1 MTKPDL
7 LRDISRENSE
17 LAMKGKTKT
26 KGCDHHI
33 TRVVNEIV
41 RILIWLHPKILN
53 LVLCYTGIP
62 SQSVHLETC
71 AWS

>member
-26 KGCDHHI
+26 QGCDYHI
-33 TRVVNEIV
+33 TRGVNEISQ
-41 RILIWLHPKILN
+41 ILILLHLKILN
-53 LVLCYTGIP
+53 LLRHYATQAFHHGVST
-62 SQSVHLETC
+62 
-71 AWS
+71 WK

>member
-26 KGCDHHI
+26 QGCDHHI
-33 TRVVNEIV
+33 TRAVNDIL
-41 RILIWLHPKILN
+41 RILI
-53 LVLCYTGIP
+53 
-62 SQSVHLETC
+62 
-71 AWS
+71 